1 MFWKNSKLGTLA
13 TIREVKV
20 ELPNW
25 DWHFFTQT
33 GHVVYRWKERK
44 K

>member
-1 MFWKNSKLGTLA
+1 MKISEDMFSSVKNLNMKKYSGKIQNPVPLA

-25 DWHFFTQT
+25 D
-33 GHVVYRWKERK
+33 
-44 K
+44 

>member
-1 MFWKNSKLGTLA
+1 MKFSEDMFSSVLNPKLKKIFWKKSKLGTLA

-25 DWHFFTQT
+25 D
-33 GHVVYRWKERK
+33 
-44 K
+44 